1 MASPLTPN
9 VKQETDLKNKTKD
22 ALNESN
28 IRKRLK
34 NTKNKIA
41 YKPDDCEAMMNL
53 ITLKEKSQT
62 KRMLRHNMFFFP
74 KNENILH
81 KIVSLNWAHQKFT
94 FINLIIL
101 VALTLNLKTTLF
113 KEANF
118 IYFLELDSDTAT
130 VICWAYLII
139 IALIFISR
147 IKILYVTDKRLLFCT
162 STRKVYREVY
172 SGDIRN
178 YAIGQ
183 NIIKESG
190 INENAK
196 INKNDL
202 QIIDRH
208 NRVYVF
214 PIDKFYD
221 KEKALSYID
230 DTVNII
236 KSKANAENAK
246 ESRNKME
253 FENDEQQVLNSSKE
267 QDIDLIQDNLS
278 LDNIENIEDIS
289 VLETKIDENS
299 QTILVQETEEKQ
311 S

>member
-9 VKQETDLKNKTKD
+9 VKQETDLKNRTKD

-34 NTKNKIA
+34 NTKNKIS

-62 KRMLRHNMFFFP
+62 KRMLRHNMLFLP

-81 KIVSLNWAHQKFT
+81 RIISLNLAHQKFT
-94 FINLIIL
+94 FINLLIL
-101 VALTLNLKTTLF
+101 IALTLNLKTTLF
-113 KEANF
+113 KDTNF
-118 IYFLELDSDTAT
+118 IYFLELDKDTAT
-130 VICWAYLII
+130 VICWSYLII

-147 IKILYVTDKRLLFCT
+147 IKILYVTDKRVLFCT

-221 KEKALSYID
+221 KNKALSYID
-230 DTVNII
+230 DTVSII
-236 KSKANAENAK
+236 KNKADAENAK

-253 FENDEQQVLNSSKE
+253 LENDEQQVTDSSEKQE
-267 QDIDLIQDNLS
+267 FNFIIDDLG
-278 LDNIENIEDIS
+278 LDNIDTIENYET
-289 VLETKIDENS
+289 LETKIEDLS
-299 QTILVQETEEKQ
+299 QTTLTQESEEK
-311 S
+311 

>member
-9 VKQETDLKNKTKD
+9 VKQETDLKNRTKD

-62 KRMLRHNMFFFP
+62 KRMLRHNMLFLP

-81 KIVSLNWAHQKFT
+81 RIISLNWAHQKFT
-94 FINLIIL
+94 FINLLIL
-101 VALTLNLKTTLF
+101 IALTLNLKTTLF
-113 KEANF
+113 KDTNF
-118 IYFLELDSDTAT
+118 IYFLELDKETAT
-130 VICWAYLII
+130 VICWSYLII
-139 IALIFISR
+139 IVLIFLSR
-147 IKILYVTDKRLLFCT
+147 IKILYVTDKRVLFCT

-221 KEKALSYID
+221 KNIALSYID
-230 DTVNII
+230 DTVSII
-236 KSKANAENAK
+236 KNKADAENAK

-253 FENDEQQVLNSSKE
+253 LENDEQQVTNSSEKQE
-267 QDIDLIQDNLS
+267 FSFIIDDLG
-278 LDNIENIEDIS
+278 LDNIDTIENYET
-289 VLETKIDENS
+289 LETKIDDHS
-299 QTILVQETEEKQ
+299 QTTLTQESEEK
-311 S
+311 

>member
-9 VKQETDLKNKTKD
+9 VKQETDLKNRTKD

-62 KRMLRHNMFFFP
+62 KRMLRHNMLFLP

-81 KIVSLNWAHQKFT
+81 RIISLNWAHQKFT
-94 FINLIIL
+94 FINLLIL
-101 VALTLNLKTTLF
+101 IALTLNLKTTLF
-113 KEANF
+113 KDTNF
-118 IYFLELDSDTAT
+118 IYFLELDKETAT
-130 VICWAYLII
+130 VICWSYLII
-139 IALIFISR
+139 IVLIFLSR
-147 IKILYVTDKRLLFCT
+147 IKILYVTDKRVLFCT

-183 NIIKESG
+183 NIIKKSG

-221 KEKALSYID
+221 KNIALSYID
-230 DTVNII
+230 DTVSII
-236 KSKANAENAK
+236 KNKADAENAK

-253 FENDEQQVLNSSKE
+253 LENDEQQVTNSSEKQE
-267 QDIDLIQDNLS
+267 FSFIIDDLG
-278 LDNIENIEDIS
+278 LDNIDTIENYET
-289 VLETKIDENS
+289 LETKIDDHS
-299 QTILVQETEEKQ
+299 QTTLTQESEEK
-311 S
+311 